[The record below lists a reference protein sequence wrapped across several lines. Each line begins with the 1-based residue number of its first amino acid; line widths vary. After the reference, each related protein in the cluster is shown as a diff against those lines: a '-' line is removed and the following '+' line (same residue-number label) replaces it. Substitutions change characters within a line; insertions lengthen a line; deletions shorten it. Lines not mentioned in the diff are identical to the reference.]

1 MISPKEKQQFLDDLA
16 KAGGLEQDGDRLVRR
31 G

>member
-1 MISPKEKQQFLDDLA
+1 MISPKEKEEFLNDLA
-16 KAGGLEQDGDRLVRR
+16 KAAGLEKEGNRLVRR